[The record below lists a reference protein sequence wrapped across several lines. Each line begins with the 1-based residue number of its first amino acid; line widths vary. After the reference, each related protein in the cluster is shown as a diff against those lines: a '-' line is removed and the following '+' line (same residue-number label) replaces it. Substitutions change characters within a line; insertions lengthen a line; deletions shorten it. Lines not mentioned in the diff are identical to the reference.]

1 MVYRADLVIDYRG
14 FQSLTTFIRQYP
26 DTVQREVRAKFY
38 GEMAQ
43 PMLEDF
49 QDQPGPAKTSRNSGQ
64 VFVWSENHEANR
76 RAQMWFFANY
86 PNGYTR
92 TGKLAQGYTVG
103 VSESDDALSIF
114 VRNPSKALKFVK
126 GRRQIPGHRRTG
138 WARDEDLFRY
148 WRDRVREMT
157 VKVVKRVVPNF

>member
-43 PMLEDF
+43 PMLRDF
-49 QDQPGPAKTSRNSGQ
+49 QEQPGAAKHP
-64 VFVWSENHEANR
+64 FVWSENHEANR
-76 RAQMWFFANY
+76 RAQRWFFANY

-92 TGKLAQGYTVG
+92 TGKLVQGYTVG

-114 VRNPSKALKFVK
+114 VRNPSKALRWVK
-126 GRRQIPGHRRTG
+126 GRRQIPGHRKSG
-138 WARDEDLFRY
+138 WRLDSDIFQY